1 MRLIVRA
8 WGVSTS
14 LIAVSL
20 LRDSVWRNTR
30 AFLCLSMLVASPI
43 TVAGVVHTQ
52 EIDPVCKPVSESA
65 SGLLSEETSSDQAE
79 GHRVVDRVPVKEP
92 AAPIRIDPE
101 SEQLSVIALP
111 RGWTLNQAVS
121 MPDWLTLSASALSQ
135 NNGSVAGV
143 ESSQFTSSNLF
154 NLGFRLTPLAA
165 LKSGVAVGTTAPRQ
179 GSDVGDSLHYK
190 IAINGLFTQRVG
202 QILSSSIP
210 NELNTQWNFGNGPV
224 ARLGFLNL
232 EYKSDGDFISMLKI
246 GKLMQAQDFTMNP
259 IQCYFSNFGFCGWAQ
274 GVPAMIDIP
283 GNPFNS
289 YGAVVA
295 FGNSPSINFRYGVYQ
310 IAPATFPPNLHGIDF
325 SFNKGIGVAQF
336 AEIRLPILTNTR
348 VPINYN
354 KQSNKAVVSAQQQAN
369 AVYESLLPQGIL
381 TLGRW
386 LGSGSFPEVVDSDL
400 SGNKNNGV
408 YGIISLRIPGLPLGL
423 DHRVFISSGM
433 GLTPNVQQFNAGGN
447 AGLVIEGL
455 VPGRLFDTFSIGT
468 SFASYNTD
476 YFLPGLT
483 SSSFEPGT
491 EWVVELNYSININQN
506 VRVMPNIQ
514 IIFNPGGNS
523 NRSTAAVAGLQL
535 WYFF

>member
-1 MRLIVRA
+1 MASFVF
-8 WGVSTS
+8 
-14 LIAVSL
+14 SL
-20 LRDSVWRNTR
+20 LLGRLWRCTHST
-30 AFLCLSMLVASPI
+30 LCPTVLVALAAMAPG
-43 TVAGVVHTQ
+43 AMQAQDG
-52 EIDPVCKPVSESA
+52 DPVCQPVEHYR
-65 SGLLSEETSSDQAE
+65 SGLLSKTSADSFKRHCGVDFVALEELSPSTADESDSE
-79 GHRVVDRVPVKEP
+79 HLPV
-92 AAPIRIDPE
+92 
-101 SEQLSVIALP
+101 LALQ
-111 RGWTLNQAVS
+111 RGWTLNQALS

-135 NNGSVAGV
+135 NNGSVTGI
-143 ESSQFTSSNLF
+143 ESPQFTSSNLF
-154 NLGFRLTPLAA
+154 NLGFRLVPLAA
-165 LKSGVAVGTTAPRQ
+165 LKGGVAVGTTAPRQ
-179 GSDVGDSLHYK
+179 GSDVGDYLYYK

-295 FGNSPSINFRYGVYQ
+295 FGDSRSINFRYGVYQ
-310 IAPATFPPNLHGIDF
+310 IAPATFAPNLHGIDF

-336 AEIRLPILTNTR
+336 AELRLPISTNSR
-348 VPINYN
+348 MPISYN
-354 KQSNKAVVSAQQQAN
+354 KQSNKAAVSTRQQAN
-369 AVYESLLPQGIL
+369 AVYESLLPPGTL
-381 TLGRW
+381 TLGGW
-386 LGSGSFPEVVDSDL
+386 LGSGSFPTVVDPDL
-400 SGNKNNGV
+400 SGTNNNGA
-408 YGIISLRIPGLPLGL
+408 YGIISLRIPGFPLGL
-423 DHRVFISSGM
+423 DHRAFISGGM

-447 AGLVIEGL
+447 AGLVVEGL
-455 VPGRLFDTFSIGT
+455 VPSRPFDTFSIGT

-483 SSSFEPGT
+483 PSSFVPGT
-491 EWVVELNYSININQN
+491 EWAAELNYSININQST
-506 VRVMPNIQ
+506 RVMPNLQ
-514 IIFNPGGNS
+514 VIFNPGGNT
-523 NRSTAAVAGLQL
+523 NRSAAVVAGLQL